1 MPATKHCSSCGA
13 EIPPAA
19 PGGLCAS
26 CLLAPGLEPAV
37 NPEPLEPADLTPI
50 LVKPAPPLV
59 VKFHSFGDYELIE
72 EVARGGMGVVFRAR
86 QLSLNR
92 IVALKFIHPG
102 RLNSPEAVRRFEIE
116 GEAAASLDHPNIVP
130 IFEVGEHQGQP
141 YFSMALMA
149 GGTLA
154 DRLASKKSRNKD
166 ERGAP
171 LLAAT
176 LLYPPSAAANFLVT
190 IARAVQ
196 HAHERG
202 ILHRD
207 LKPGNIVFDL
217 QDQPHLTDFG
227 LAKVLAAES
236 HLTLTADVLG
246 SPHYMAPEQAEGKRK
261 PLTTATDL
269 YSLGCIL
276 YELLVGQPP
285 FQGQTP
291 LEILQQV
298 REQEPKPLRGFN
310 PAVDRDLETICLKCL
325 EKDPAH
331 RYPNASELADELDR
345 FLGNKPIS
353 ARPPSQIY
361 RFRKLVRR
369 NKLVSIAAVALAVA
383 LLAGTVVS
391 TWEAVLARRAQLE
404 TRRQLYVSD
413 MIVAEKALREGNL
426 RRADELLKSYIP
438 KSGAREDLRGFEY
451 YFLLEQCQGEQLF
464 AFPAEENAVFSV
476 TYSPDGK
483 ILATASCYRALRDFS
498 GHLKL
503 FDLGTRREIATLAL
517 PSPDGIRSVA
527 FSPDGKLL
535 ACGSAGSVVGLWD
548 AKTYRLLH
556 SFYAEQ
562 AAAVNVVFSPN
573 GRLLAAALF
582 ATSRAGVPGR
592 IKIWDTQTRQLVHD
606 FKTRIP
612 RPEALAFSPDGR
624 WLAYVDLVP
633 EERQGFEGMYLQVWR
648 GNSQDQSVTVNS
660 LHLWDLETQ
669 RATTNRV
676 SFGGG
681 ISSIQ
686 FSPDSKT
693 LAFGAASGRVGLWNL
708 EQQQAVDVGNHEDA
722 VLSVTFSGDGRLASS
737 SADGTIRL
745 WGLPGQ
751 KEARVFKGH
760 RDRVKQVVF
769 SPDGTQLA
777 SASFDQTARLWSV
790 AATEN
795 NVLRGHVKA
804 VTAVDFHPE
813 GQWLATASL
822 DSTVRIWD
830 AHSRQVHHTL
840 ADLTNAVLS
849 LAFSPDGR
857 YLATGDAAR
866 NIGVWHATDWGLM
879 TNLTAYSESNN
890 VSGLQF
896 SSNAKLLFVAESGF
910 ASVWEVGSWRRAAPL
925 VANSQ
930 RSSVVAAS
938 PDGALL
944 AVGSDSIQ
952 LYEVGTWR
960 RRKWLSPGANVS
972 TMIFSPDSQ
981 ILITGGSDSKV
992 RLWDIASESE
1002 QPRETLGGQV
1012 GGIAALAISPNGR
1025 TLAVSD
1031 SRGAIKLWNLAARK
1045 ELFTLVGHE
1054 TTVLSL
1060 VFSRDG
1066 RTLASGGSDG
1076 SVRLWRGA
1084 SNGATQAKAPRP

>member
-1 MPATKHCSSCGA
+1 MPVTKHCSGCGA

-26 CLLAPGLEPAV
+26 CLLAPGLEPAL

-50 LVKPAPPLV
+50 LVKTAPPLV

-102 RLNSPEAVRRFEIE
+102 RLNSPESMRRFQIE
-116 GEAAASLDHPNIVP
+116 AEATASLDHPNIVP
-130 IFEVGEHQGQP
+130 IYEVGEHQGQP
-141 YFSMALMA
+141 FFSMTLMV

-154 DRLASKKSRNKD
+154 DRLENGKSKMAGGTGVASS
-166 ERGAP
+166 
-171 LLAAT
+171 AAS
-176 LLYPPSAAANFLVT
+176 LPYPPSSAAQLLST
-190 IARAVQ
+190 MARAVQ

-207 LKPGNIVFDL
+207 LKPGNIVFDA
-217 QDQPHLTDFG
+217 QGQPHLTDFG
-227 LAKVLAAES
+227 LAKVLATES

-261 PLTTATDL
+261 LLTTATDI

-276 YELLVGQPP
+276 YELLVGRPP
-285 FQGQTP
+285 FQGETP
-291 LEILQQV
+291 LAILQQV
-298 REQEPKPLRGFN
+298 REQEPQSLRGFN
-310 PAVDRDLETICLKCL
+310 PSLDRDLETICLKCL
-325 EKDPAH
+325 EKDPAD
-331 RYPNASELADELDR
+331 RYPSAGELADELDR
-345 FLGNKPIS
+345 FLSGRPIV
-353 ARPPSQIY
+353 ARPQSQIY
-361 RFRKLVRR
+361 RFQKLVRR
-369 NKLVSIAAVALAVA
+369 NKLVFAAAIALAVA

-391 TWEAVLARRAQLE
+391 MWQAVLARRAQRD
-404 TRRQLYVSD
+404 TAHQLYVSD

-426 RRADELLKSYIP
+426 RRADELLKSHIP
-438 KSGAREDLRGFEY
+438 NPDAREDLRGFEY
-451 YFLLEQCQGEQLF
+451 YYLLEQCQGEQLF
-464 AFPAEENAVFSV
+464 AFPAGENAVFSV
-476 TYSPDGK
+476 AYSPDGK
-483 ILATASCYRALRDFS
+483 ILAMASCYREMRDFS
-498 GHLKL
+498 GRLKL
-503 FDLGTRREIATLAL
+503 FDLATRREVTTLAL
-517 PSPDGIRSVA
+517 PSADGIRSVA

-548 AKTYRLLH
+548 AKAYGLLD

-562 AAAVNVVFSPN
+562 AAVANVVFSPN
-573 GRLLAAALF
+573 GTLLAGTLF

-592 IKIWDTQTRQLVHD
+592 IKIWDMQTRQVVHD

-648 GNSQDQSVTVNS
+648 GNSQDESVNVNS

-669 RATTNRV
+669 RTTTNRV
-676 SFGGG
+676 SFGSGV
-681 ISSIQ
+681 SSIQ
-686 FSPDSKT
+686 FSPDSKN
-693 LAFGAASGRVGLWNL
+693 LAFGASSGLVALWNL
-708 EQQQAVDVGNHEDA
+708 ERRQAIEVGKHEDA

-737 SADGTIRL
+737 SADGTIKL
-745 WGLPGQ
+745 WDLHG
-751 KEARVFKGH
+751 KREARVLKGH

-777 SASFDQTARLWSV
+777 SASFDQTVRLWSV

-813 GQWLATASL
+813 GQLLATASS
-822 DSTVRIWD
+822 DGTVRIWD
-830 AHSRQVHHTL
+830 ILRREVRHTFTN
-840 ADLTNAVLS
+840 LTNAVLS

-866 NIGVWHATDWGLM
+866 NISVWQATNWGLT
-879 TNLTAYSESNN
+879 TNLTTYSESNN
-890 VSGLQF
+890 VSGLRF
-896 SSNAKLLFVAESGF
+896 SSDAKLLFVAESGF
-910 ASVWEVGSWRRAAPL
+910 VSVWETESWRR
-925 VANSQ
+925 VAELAGGSQ

-938 PDGALL
+938 SDGALL

-952 LYEVGTWR
+952 LYEVATWR
-960 RRKWLSPGANVS
+960 RRKWLSPGANVG
-972 TMIFSPDSQ
+972 TMSFTPDSK
-981 ILITGGSDSKV
+981 ILITGSSDSKV
-992 RLWDIASESE
+992 RLWDVTSEKERPEKS
-1002 QPRETLGGQV
+1002 LSGQV
-1012 GGIAALAISPNGR
+1012 GGVSALAISPNGK

-1031 SRGAIKLWNLAARK
+1031 ARGAIKLWNLATRK
-1045 ELFTLVGHE
+1045 ELFTLVAHE
-1054 TTVLSL
+1054 TSVLSL
-1060 VFSRDG
+1060 AFSRDG

-1076 SVRLWRGA
+1076 TVRLWRGGSYEA
-1084 SNGATQAKAPRP
+1084 AHPQAPRP